1 MAAKHLVVGVNNWLA
16 ANKWGWLALLMAHN
30 APNTTHNCFYFLIF
44 SEWPELLLLRY
55 TFCKGTTWSI
65 TIVQVICH
73 FGITLGEFIVS
84 MVMMLRY
91 VKNKWSNP
99 GKRMAENDLFPVK
112 TFYNHGGKFSA
123 LKWKKKNSK
132 PFPKLFTFHTFV
144 LLWL

>member
-1 MAAKHLVVGVNNWLA
+1 MRVISFTYGPQCTQHNTQLFLFSDIFWVTWVVA
-16 ANKWGWLALLMAHN
+16 
-30 APNTTHNCFYFLIF
+30 FEI
-44 SEWPELLLLRY
+44 Y

-123 LKWKKKNSK
+123 LKWKKKLKTISK
-132 PFPKLFTFHTFV
+132 VIHISYFRFALTF
-144 LLWL
+144 